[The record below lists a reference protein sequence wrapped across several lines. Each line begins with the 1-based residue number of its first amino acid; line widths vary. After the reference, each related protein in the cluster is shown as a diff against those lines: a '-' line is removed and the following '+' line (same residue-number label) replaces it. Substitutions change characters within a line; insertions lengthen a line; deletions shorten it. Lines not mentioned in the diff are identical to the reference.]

1 MHLYNIMFV
10 LHHSTNWVTNTRSK
24 LTNTLFIFP
33 VLTLATFMKYVT
45 LTKGQ
50 TFFVL
55 FTKCTLWTSN
65 QNNLL
70 QHSILPRLIKQ
81 TYDAQVM
88 CIFFHVPLLITTLP
102 KYVYN
107 LGNILI
113 WIETL
118 PAPLFQRCSLF
129 CLNTKRRKMKL

>member
-10 LHHSTNWVTNTRSK
+10 LHHSTNWVTNTCGK

-45 LTKGQ
+45 LMKGQ

-55 FTKCTLWTSN
+55 FTKCTLWTRN

-70 QHSILPRLIKQ
+70 QHSILPTRLIKQ
-81 TYDAQVM
+81 TYDAQAM
-88 CIFFHVPLLITTLP
+88 CIFFYVPLLITTLP
-102 KYVYN
+102 KYVCVQLWEHFN
-107 LGNILI
+107 LN
-113 WIETL
+113 WK
-118 PAPLFQRCSLF
+118 PACSFIPEMFTF
-129 CLNTKRRKMKL
+129 CLNNKRR